1 LNIRSAIHRSLG
13 AFGLELRLQKNIVA
27 AHRRAREEAERE
39 RWRLLRAY
47 GIGTI
52 LDVGANE
59 GQFAALMR
67 EVCPSARIYSFEP
80 LPDVYA
86 RLEAAYRNDLMVT
99 TVNLAL
105 GAEAGE
111 VQMNRSEFSPSSSL
125 LPMAELHRQEW
136 PQSAGH
142 TQVPVRLARLDDWM
156 VEANPQ
162 LAGELL
168 VKLDVQGYEAAVID
182 GAADTLR
189 RARLVVSEVSF
200 YELYEGQPLFAEI
213 HARMAALGFRF
224 RGNIE
229 QHHSQKC
236 DRILFADAVFEN
248 TQLVDAT

>member
-1 LNIRSAIHRSLG
+1 MNLRSAFHRSLG
-13 AFGLELRLQKNIVA
+13 AFGLELRLRRNLEA
-27 AHRRAREEAERE
+27 AHRRAQQQAERE
-39 RWRLLRAY
+39 RWRLLEGH

-67 EVCPSARIYSFEP
+67 EVCPEAHIYSFEP
-80 LPDVYA
+80 LPEVYA
-86 RLEAAYRNDLMVT
+86 RLEAAYRDNPMVT

-105 GAEAGE
+105 GAEAGV
-111 VQMNRSEFSPSSSL
+111 VQMNRSDFSPSSSL

-156 VEANPQ
+156 AEARPVLQ
-162 LAGELL
+162 GALL
-168 VKLDVQGYEAAVID
+168 VKLDVQGYEASVIE
-182 GAADTLR
+182 GAQETLR
-189 RARLVVSEVSF
+189 RAHLVVSEVSF

-236 DRILFADAVFEN
+236 NRILFADAVFEN
-248 TQLVDAT
+248 TQLVDGI